1 MDGSPVGHWQPAARL
16 TVLLDEDDKWQ
27 HAAVDE
33 HDRPGAS
40 VEQNAE
46 PFTSI
51 NVTLEPIEL
60 WQGAAR

>member
-1 MDGSPVGHWQPAARL
+1 MDGSPVGHWQPAARRA
-16 TVLLDEDDKWQ
+16 VLLDEDDNWR

-33 HDRPGAS
+33 LDRPRAS

-46 PFTSI
+46 LFTS
-51 NVTLEPIEL
+51 NHRTLEPLEL